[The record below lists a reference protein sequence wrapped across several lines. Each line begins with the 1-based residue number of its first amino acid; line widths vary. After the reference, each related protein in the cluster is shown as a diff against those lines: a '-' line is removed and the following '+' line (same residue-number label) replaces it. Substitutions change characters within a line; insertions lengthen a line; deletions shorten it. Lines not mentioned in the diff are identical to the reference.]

1 MAVAATPFS
10 TAAGIAVFLLFVA
23 DGVLAGRGQ
32 PHDVVEHPD
41 EPQKNYEEDED
52 GKIVPHRTFLTD
64 VEIALICVFSI
75 LFFFALVFLC
85 IWVCLY
91 GWVLPNCCKR
101 NQDSE
106 YQKVQQ
112 LHRERKIGEIWTRR
126 NYQTSEAQ
134 RI

>member
-1 MAVAATPFS
+1 MAGAATPSFS
-10 TAAGIAVFLLFVA
+10 TAAAVFLLFVV
-23 DGVLAGRGQ
+23 DGVVLAGRGQ
-32 PHDVVEHPD
+32 HHDVAEHPD
-41 EPQKNYEEDED
+41 ERQKNYEEDED
-52 GKIVPHRTFLTD
+52 GKLVPHRTYLNTL
-64 VEIALICVFSI
+64 EITLICVFTI

-91 GWVLPNCCKR
+91 GWVLPSCCKR
-101 NQDSE
+101 DQNSE

-126 NYQTSEAQ
+126 NYQTE